1 MTTTPNSIVT
11 PQTPKS
17 KQANTAAA
25 QTTFPPTTS
34 PSNTVKIA
42 TAGASG
48 ARLTRLTAT
57 PQTTITAAHIQ
68 LFRSPDGGTTKY
80 FVMGKLMAAATVDT
94 THQADATD
102 FGFSD
107 DNPMILG
114 ANEELYMACSLAT
127 SVNYSAEWAD
137 F

>member
-1 MTTTPNSIVT
+1 MSVTPNSIVT
-11 PQTPKS
+11 PQTPKTN
-17 KQANTAAA
+17 QANTAAA

-34 PSNTVKIA
+34 PSNTVLLV
-42 TAGASG
+42 TAGAAGS
-48 ARLTRLTAT
+48 RLTRLTAT
-57 PQTTITAAHIQ
+57 PQATITANHVQ
-68 LFRSPDGGTTKY
+68 LYRSPDSGTTKY
-80 FVMGKLMAAATVDT
+80 FVKGVLMAAATVDT

-107 DNPMILG
+107 DNPMFLA
-114 ANEELYMACSLAT
+114 ANERLYMASSLST